1 MKSVSCYFFYLAF
14 MKALIIW
21 IFSVSHFQSWIH
33 SYFSTIFENVKKHIG
48 NKLVSIFFRFL
59 MNNFVEVSKG
69 SKEFLELPL
78 DDALKLLNSDRI
90 NVKNEEQVWEAG
102 LRWIDHRPEER
113 KAYIGRIIR
122 CVRLGLLDNQ
132 YFMDKVKVHE

>member
-1 MKSVSCYFFYLAF
+1 
-14 MKALIIW
+14 
-21 IFSVSHFQSWIH
+21 
-33 SYFSTIFENVKKHIG
+33 
-48 NKLVSIFFRFL
+48 

-113 KAYIGRIIR
+113 KAYIDRIIR